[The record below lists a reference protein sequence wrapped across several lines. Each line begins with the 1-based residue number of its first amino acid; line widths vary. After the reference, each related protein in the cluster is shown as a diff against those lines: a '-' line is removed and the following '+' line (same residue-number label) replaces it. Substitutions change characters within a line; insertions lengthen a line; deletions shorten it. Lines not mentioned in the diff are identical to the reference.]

1 MTTTSWVRVP
11 VRVLEAL
18 AVALVASIM
27 LVISGTVVLRI
38 FGVVTAGSTEL
49 ATLLFVWTI
58 YIGAVLAFLEG
69 GHLAITA
76 LANRFHGRA
85 ETAFLVISDILLLVF
100 LVAIT
105 LEGLNYVQLA
115 LDSVRVTPSLKIS
128 PAWQYSALLVG
139 MLLSSVFIA
148 IRVCVNIRQFIR
160 GLPALTLHTRHDD
173 ELETV

>member
-1 MTTTSWVRVP
+1 MLTTSWVRFP
-11 VRVLEAL
+11 VRALEAL

-27 LVISGTVVLRI
+27 VVISGTVVLRM

-76 LANRFHGRA
+76 LVNRFRGRA
-85 ETAFLVISDILLLVF
+85 ETAFLLVSDILLLVF
-100 LVAIT
+100 LVMVT
-105 LEGLNYVQLA
+105 LEGLTYVQMA

-139 MLLSSVFIA
+139 MALSSVFILT
-148 IRVCVNIRQFIR
+148 RVLVNIRQLIS
-160 GLPALTLHTRHDD
+160 GLPAVTLHTRRDD
-173 ELETV
+173 ELETS